1 MTVEIDKDMI
11 RLLVLDISGVYSK
24 IHDEIYTTYE
34 NELNIRNKYSN
45 TSKFLVVKTMWL
57 EREWIDFLLSF
68 ATIYNFL
75 MYFIDFH

>member
-45 TSKFLVVKTMWL
+45 TSKFLVVKTM
-57 EREWIDFLLSF
+57 
-68 ATIYNFL
+68 
-75 MYFIDFH
+75 